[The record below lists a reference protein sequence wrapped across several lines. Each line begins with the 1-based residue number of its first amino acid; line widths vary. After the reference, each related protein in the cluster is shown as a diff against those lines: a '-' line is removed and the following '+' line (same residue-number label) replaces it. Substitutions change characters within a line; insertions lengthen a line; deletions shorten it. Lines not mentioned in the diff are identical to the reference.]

1 MLAQQALVRFQVG
14 VGEDVGEFGKAGGQG
29 AWEAVERVE
38 EEAVGEEGGVEAEEV
53 EKGEGGGGAEGGEE
67 GLAEVLDPRDKGD
80 DVEEDVGLED
90 GEDVE
95 VFLAVVE
102 LRVEG
107 GWLVGG
113 PGLVER
119 VEMRTYVEEVGGDA

>member
-1 MLAQQALVRFQVG
+1 
-14 VGEDVGEFGKAGGQG
+14 
-29 AWEAVERVE
+29 
-38 EEAVGEEGGVEAEEV
+38 
-53 EKGEGGGGAEGGEE
+53 
-67 GLAEVLDPRDKGD
+67 LAEVLDPRDKGD

-107 GWLVGG
+107 GWLVG
-113 PGLVER
+113 
-119 VEMRTYVEEVGGDA
+119 RTRGGGTGGDEDLRRGGRRRCLR